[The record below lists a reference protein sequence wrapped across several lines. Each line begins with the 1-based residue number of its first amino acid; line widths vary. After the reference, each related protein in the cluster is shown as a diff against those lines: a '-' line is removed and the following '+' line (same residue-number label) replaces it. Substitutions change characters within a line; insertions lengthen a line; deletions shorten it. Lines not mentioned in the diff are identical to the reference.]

1 MKTIETKSQTL
12 IIGGMTEA
20 EVNQYMQDWY
30 DAGGRQWSLPG
41 TGSNA
46 LAMNVSVNNTS
57 SM

>member
-30 DAGGRQWSLPG
+30 DAGGRIWSVPG
-41 TGSNA
+41 TDSGALSMSVSGS
-46 LAMNVSVNNTS
+46 S
-57 SM
+57 SSTL